1 MRAIRRRLEN
11 GKLAH
16 IACKASCEM
25 GCRDR
30 ASRCAQDG
38 SRRVTWPPED
48 TMTVFGLISFVA
60 IIVIALVIF
69 WLLMNFVAESLV
81 KALP

>member
-1 MRAIRRRLEN
+1 MWL
-11 GKLAH
+11 
-16 IACKASCEM
+16 
-25 GCRDR
+25 
-30 ASRCAQDG
+30 
-38 SRRVTWPPED
+38 PED
-48 TMTVFGLISFVA
+48 TMTVFGLISLVA